1 MPKNKGRKWPKKD
14 QFEDFARN
22 PVGGQKRGIGVRG
35 TPSGPAVYLA
45 EHRRS
50 TQIGTAIK
58 AKRRNTGR

>member
-35 TPSGPAVYLA
+35 VPGGVVVNLG

-50 TQIGTAIK
+50 TQIRTAIK
-58 AKRRNTGR
+58 IKRRNTGR